1 MLASHIKS
9 RPKRQVPT
17 EAKGLVKAWLRVGL
31 WRIEIRASVG
41 LMVKCKTVGLTPN
54 RRLLSVAGAD
64 DGEKHPLRWL
74 AVNLE
79 VSFQGSISPG
89 TSQLIRSSYEP
100 SIVSCCFLEGK
111 ERGMLNCWAEE
122 GRNGVAP
129 ALLRPP
135 LTRHRHVP
143 AK

>member
-89 TSQLIRSSYEP
+89 TSQLIRATSLPLFLVVSSRGKNEGCSTAGLKRAEMELRLP
-100 SIVSCCFLEGK
+100 SF
-111 ERGMLNCWAEE
+111 
-122 GRNGVAP
+122 
-129 ALLRPP
+129 ALR
-135 LTRHRHVP
+135 
-143 AK
+143 